1 MEDRKVLKVSPVTLR
16 RAQGDKNV
24 MVSLTN
30 HDENSSLTRLIAVVS
45 IILLAVVARLV
56 PHPPNFAPI
65 GGLALFSG
73 SHFKKKIALLIPLA
87 AMLISDVFLGFHNT
101 MIYVYASFF
110 LAVLIGRLIKNNR
123 WQSLALA
130 SLTSSV
136 LFFLITNFGVWLSY
150 SMYPKTLAGLFQ
162 SYLMGLPFF
171 RNTIL
176 SDFFYTFSFFYGYQF
191 LSNLSL
197 AHIRGSKR

>member
-123 WQSLALA
+123 WRSLALA